1 MSAYRDA
8 LTKLFL
14 KGSFV
19 RGDSLQSPRKEKPLE
34 KSGDATPRAR
44 KSARN
49 SIPPSPTRQP
59 LAADNAPSSAPD
71 VIPAATQDHAH
82 PGKLLAGKLRDHG
95 KTASDLARDMRV
107 PVNRVTAIINGQRG
121 VTADTALRLG
131 HWFDETPES
140 WLDAQQRYELA
151 RAKAESG
158 VEIRR
163 LPRLI
168 RSRQAQDQPA
178 LSRRMASS
186 RSNK

>member
-14 KGSFV
+14 KGSFA
-19 RGDSLQSPRKEKPLE
+19 RGEVLPLLRKEKMIENPE
-34 KSGDATPRAR
+34 DVSSRSR
-44 KSARN
+44 KSTSKSR
-49 SIPPSPTRQP
+49 PHSPLRQP
-59 LAADNAPSSAPD
+59 PAVDYPPSSAPD
-71 VIPAATQDHAH
+71 VIPSATQDHAH
-82 PGKLLAGKLRDHG
+82 PGKLLAGKLRAHG

-151 RAKAESG
+151 RARAESG
-158 VEIRR
+158 GEIRR
-163 LPRLI
+163 LPRLS
-168 RSRQAQDQPA
+168 RSR
-178 LSRRMASS
+178 
-186 RSNK
+186 

>member
-14 KGSFV
+14 NGSFAK
-19 RGDSLQSPRKEKPLE
+19 GDVSPLPREEKTSRQSEQVSSRVQ
-34 KSGDATPRAR
+34 KSVR
-44 KSARN
+44 KSR
-49 SIPPSPTRQP
+49 PQGLLHQP
-59 LAADNAPSSAPD
+59 VAAEYAPSSTPD
-71 VIPAATQDHAH
+71 LIPAAMQDHAH
-82 PGKLLAGKLRDHG
+82 PGKLLAGKLRAHG

-121 VTADTALRLG
+121 VTADTALRFG

-151 RAKAESG
+151 RARAESG
-158 VEIRR
+158 GEIRR

-168 RSRQAQDQPA
+168 RPR
-178 LSRRMASS
+178 
-186 RSNK
+186 

>member
-19 RGDSLQSPRKEKPLE
+19 KGDALQSPRNEKSSE
-34 KSGDATPRAR
+34 RSGDAPPRAR
-44 KSARN
+44 QATSKSRTKR
-49 SIPPSPTRQP
+49 PLRQP
-59 LAADNAPSSAPD
+59 QVAEYAPSSTPD
-71 VIPAATQDHAH
+71 LIPAAMQDKAH
-82 PGKLLAGKLRDHG
+82 PGMLLAGKLRAHG

-121 VTADTALRLG
+121 VTADTALRFG

-151 RAKAESG
+151 RARAESG
-158 VEIRR
+158 GEIRR

-168 RSRQAQDQPA
+168 RPR
-178 LSRRMASS
+178 
-186 RSNK
+186 

>member
-14 KGSFV
+14 KGSFSTNDV
-19 RGDSLQSPRKEKPLE
+19 LPTLRNEQIPKKFKVKSVGANEAANLFRPQS
-34 KSGDATPRAR
+34 
-44 KSARN
+44 
-49 SIPPSPTRQP
+49 IIRQP
-59 LAADNAPSSAPD
+59 RMTVHAPASSPAVIAPNL
-71 VIPAATQDHAH
+71 QDHDH
-82 PGKLLAGKLRDHG
+82 PGKVLADKLRAHG

-151 RAKAESG
+151 RARAESG
-158 VEIRR
+158 GEIRR

-168 RSRQAQDQPA
+168 RAD
-178 LSRRMASS
+178 
-186 RSNK
+186 

>member
-19 RGDSLQSPRKEKPLE
+19 KGDGLQSSRNE
-34 KSGDATPRAR
+34 KSSERSRDAAPPLRQDLR
-44 KSARN
+44 KSRTKRPLRQA
-49 SIPPSPTRQP
+49 PVADPTAP
-59 LAADNAPSSAPD
+59 ENIAAGA
-71 VIPAATQDHAH
+71 QDYAH

-121 VTADTALRLG
+121 VTADTALRFG
-131 HWFDETPES
+131 HWFEETPES
-140 WLDAQQRYELA
+140 WLEAQQRYELA
-151 RAKAESG
+151 RARAESG
-158 VEIRR
+158 GEIRR

-168 RSRQAQDQPA
+168 RSR
-178 LSRRMASS
+178 
-186 RSNK
+186 